1 MRFRSDRDTLAEA
14 LGLAARAASG
24 RGLGTPTA
32 SGVQLTVVGDQLI
45 AIGTDRDLT
54 IEVREGVSG
63 GGDGSCVVP
72 GRLVVDIV
80 RSLEA
85 GAVSVEASDDG
96 MVRIGGGRS
105 QFDVRTYPEV
115 EFPRPPVV
123 GTDGVVISQSELRE
137 ALSQV
142 VRAAS
147 DDDARPM
154 LNGVLLAATEK
165 GLKVVATDS
174 YRLAVR
180 ELLGSS
186 FLSPGQHLLVPARA
200 LVELQRLLGSSSE
213 RRSAARDGAEGG
225 GADLRVFVG
234 EYDAVFDLGR
244 VRILTRVLDQE
255 FPPYDPLIPRGN
267 PNRLVVNREL
277 MIDAV
282 RRLRLMAR
290 EVTSPL
296 RLALQDGLLQLSV
309 VAPEVGQAL
318 EEIEAVYDGSNFTI
332 AFNPSYL
339 LDGLDAVLAEEVVLE
354 MLDVSK
360 PALLRS
366 NVDDSYL
373 YVIMPVRIA

>member
-1 MRFRSDRDTLAEA
+1 
-14 LGLAARAASG
+14 
-24 RGLGTPTA
+24 
-32 SGVQLTVVGDQLI
+32 VQLTVAGDELV
-45 AIGTDRDLT
+45 AVGTDRDLT
-54 IEVREGVSG
+54 IEVREAVTGTI
-63 GGDGSCVVP
+63 DGSCVVP

-80 RSLEA
+80 RSLEP
-85 GAVSVEASDDG
+85 GAVVVETGDDG
-96 MVRIGGGRS
+96 MVRIAGGRS
-105 QFDVRTYPEV
+105 QFEVRTYAEV
-115 EFPRPPVV
+115 EFPRPPQV
-123 GTDGVVISQSELRE
+123 GSEGVVVSQTDLRE

-154 LNGVLLAATEK
+154 LNGVLLASSEG

-180 ELLGSS
+180 DLVGSS
-186 FLSPGQHLLVPARA
+186 FLSPGQRLLVPARA
-200 LVELQRLLGSSSE
+200 LAELQRLLGSSGD
-213 RRSAARDGAEGG
+213 RRGGTRESREAG

-234 EYDAVFDLGR
+234 EYDAVFDLGK

-296 RLALQDGLLQLSV
+296 RLALQDGVVQLSV
-309 VAPEVGQAL
+309 VAPEVGQAV
-318 EEIEAVYDGSNFTI
+318 EEIEASYEGASFTV

-339 LDGLDAVLAEEVVLE
+339 LDGLEAVAGEEVTLEVL
-354 MLDVSK
+354 DIGK
-360 PALLRS
+360 PALLRARS
-366 NVDDSYL
+366 DESYL

>member
-1 MRFRSDRDTLAEA
+1 VKFRSDRDVLGDA

-24 RGLGTPTA
+24 RGLGAPATL
-32 SGVQLTVVGDQLI
+32 GVQLTVTGDELVVV
-45 AIGTDRDLT
+45 GTDRDLT
-54 IEVREGVSG
+54 IEVREVVTGS
-63 GGDGSCVVP
+63 GDGSCVVP

-80 RSLEA
+80 RSLEP
-85 GAVSVEASDDG
+85 GAVVVESVDDG
-96 MVRIGGGRS
+96 MVRIAGGRS
-105 QFDVRTYPEV
+105 QFEVRTYAEV
-115 EFPRPPVV
+115 EFPRSVPV
-123 GTDGVVISQSELRE
+123 GSDGVVVSQSDLRE

-154 LNGVLLAATEK
+154 LNGVLLAASEG

-180 ELLGSS
+180 DLLGNS
-186 FLSPGQHLLVPARA
+186 FLSPGQRLLVPARA
-200 LVELQRLLGSSSE
+200 LAELQRLLGASGD
-213 RRSAARDGAEGG
+213 RRAPAGESKDGPA
-225 GADLRVFVG
+225 ADLRVFVG
-234 EYDAVFDLGR
+234 EYEAVFDLGK

-255 FPPYDPLIPRGN
+255 FPPYDPLIPRAN

-296 RLALQDGLLQLSV
+296 RLALQDGAVQLSV
-309 VAPEVGQAL
+309 VAPEVGQAV
-318 EEIEAVYDGSNFTI
+318 EEIEASYEGANFTV
-332 AFNPSYL
+332 AFNPTYL
-339 LDGLDAVLAEEVVLE
+339 LDGLEAAGAEEVTLE
-354 MLDVSK
+354 ILDITK
-360 PALLRS
+360 PVLLRARS
-366 NVDDSYL
+366 DDSYL

>member
-1 MRFRSDRDTLAEA
+1 MKFRSDRDALGEA

-24 RGLGTPTA
+24 RSLGAPAA
-32 SGVQLTVVGDQLI
+32 SGVQLTVVGDGLT
-45 AIGTDRDLT
+45 AVGTDRDLT
-54 IEVREGVSG
+54 IEVREPVSG
-63 GGDGSCVVP
+63 RGDGSCVVP

-85 GAVSVEASDDG
+85 GAVLVEASDDG
-96 MVRIGGGRS
+96 LVRISGGRS
-105 QFDVRTYPEV
+105 QFEVRTYPEV
-115 EFPRPPVV
+115 EFPRPPSV
-123 GTDGVVISQSELRE
+123 GTDGVVVSQSDLRE

-154 LNGVLLAATEK
+154 LNGVLLAATEQ
-165 GLKVVATDS
+165 GLRVVATDS

-180 ELLGSS
+180 ELVGSS
-186 FLSPGQHLLVPARA
+186 FLSPGQRLLVPARA
-200 LVELQRLLGSSSE
+200 LAELQRLLGSSGD
-213 RRSAARDGAEGG
+213 RRGGARDAAEGA

-234 EYDAVFDLGR
+234 DYDAVFDLGR
-244 VRILTRVLDQE
+244 ARILTRVLDQE

-267 PNRLVVNREL
+267 PNRLIVNREL
-277 MIDAV
+277 MIEAV

-296 RLALQDGLLQLSV
+296 RLALQDEVVQLSV
-309 VAPEVGQAL
+309 VAPEVGQAV
-318 EEIEAVYDGSNFTI
+318 EEIEAVYEGTGFTI

-339 LDGLDAVLAEEVVLE
+339 LDGLDAVAAEEVVLE
-354 MLDVSK
+354 MLDLSK

-366 NVDDSYL
+366 SSDDSYL

>member
-1 MRFRSDRDTLAEA
+1 MKFRSDRDVLGDT

-24 RGLGTPTA
+24 RGLGAPA
-32 SGVQLTVVGDQLI
+32 ALGVQLTVAGDELV
-45 AIGTDRDLT
+45 AVGTDRDLT
-54 IEVREGVSG
+54 IEVRETVTGTT
-63 GGDGSCVVP
+63 DGSCVVP

-80 RSLEA
+80 RSLEP
-85 GAVSVEASDDG
+85 GAVGVETGDDG
-96 MVRIGGGRS
+96 MVRITGGRS
-105 QFDVRTYPEV
+105 QFEVRTYAEV
-115 EFPRPPVV
+115 EFPRPPQVAS
-123 GTDGVVISQSELRE
+123 DGVVVSQSDLRE

-154 LNGVLLAATEK
+154 LNGVLLASSEG

-180 ELLGSS
+180 DLVGSS
-186 FLSPGQHLLVPARA
+186 FLSPGQRLLVPARA
-200 LVELQRLLGSSSE
+200 LAELQRLLGGSGD
-213 RRSAARDGAEGG
+213 RRGAARESRETG

-234 EYDAVFDLGR
+234 EYDAVFDLGK

-296 RLALQDGLLQLSV
+296 RLALQDGVVQLSV
-309 VAPEVGQAL
+309 VAPEVGQAV
-318 EEIEAVYDGSNFTI
+318 EEIEASYEGASFTV

-339 LDGLDAVLAEEVVLE
+339 LDGLEAVAGEEVMLEVL
-354 MLDVSK
+354 DIGK
-360 PALLRS
+360 PALLRAR
-366 NVDDSYL
+366 VDESYL